1 MNKIRCDIASRKQTA
16 DIAGLSGDT
25 VRKLRKHSMQDERS
39 TVQKIKSF
47 LQAFS
52 EFLRRPKT
60 IFDIK
65 DRFRLLVLFV
75 AVIAVLEWV
84 LYYFENVK

>member
-1 MNKIRCDIASRKQTA
+1 
-16 DIAGLSGDT
+16 
-25 VRKLRKHSMQDERS
+25 MQDERS
-39 TVQKIKSF
+39 TAQKVKSF

-65 DRFRLLVLFV
+65 DRLRLLVLFV
-75 AVIAVLEWV
+75 VVIAILEGM
-84 LYYFENVK
+84 LCYFENVK

>member
-1 MNKIRCDIASRKQTA
+1 
-16 DIAGLSGDT
+16 
-25 VRKLRKHSMQDERS
+25 MQDERS

-52 EFLRRPKT
+52 EFLGRPKT

-65 DRFRLLVLFV
+65 DRFRLLVLFMI
-75 AVIAVLEWV
+75 VIAVLEGL

>member
-1 MNKIRCDIASRKQTA
+1 
-16 DIAGLSGDT
+16 
-25 VRKLRKHSMQDERS
+25 MQDERS
-39 TVQKIKSF
+39 TVQKIKDF

-65 DRFRLLVLFV
+65 DRFRLLLLLI
-75 AVIAVLEWV
+75 AVIVVLEGV
-84 LYYFENVK
+84 IYYIKNW

>member
-1 MNKIRCDIASRKQTA
+1 
-16 DIAGLSGDT
+16 
-25 VRKLRKHSMQDERS
+25 MQDERS
-39 TVQKIKSF
+39 TVLRIKNF

-75 AVIAVLEWV
+75 VVIAILEG
-84 LYYFENVK
+84 LLCYFENVK

>member
-1 MNKIRCDIASRKQTA
+1 MK
-16 DIAGLSGDT
+16 
-25 VRKLRKHSMQDERS
+25 DERS

-65 DRFRLLVLFV
+65 DRFRLLILFV
-75 AVIAVLEWV
+75 TVIAILEWM
-84 LYYFENVK
+84 LYCFENVK

>member
-1 MNKIRCDIASRKQTA
+1 
-16 DIAGLSGDT
+16 
-25 VRKLRKHSMQDERS
+25 MQDERS
-39 TVQKIKSF
+39 TVLRIKNF

-75 AVIAVLEWV
+75 VVIAILEGM
-84 LYYFENVK
+84 LCYFENVK

>member
-1 MNKIRCDIASRKQTA
+1 
-16 DIAGLSGDT
+16 
-25 VRKLRKHSMQDERS
+25 MQDERS
-39 TVQKIKSF
+39 TMQKMEDFS
-47 LQAFS
+47 QAFS

-75 AVIAVLEWV
+75 IVVAVLEGV

>member
-1 MNKIRCDIASRKQTA
+1 MK
-16 DIAGLSGDT
+16 
-25 VRKLRKHSMQDERS
+25 DERS

-65 DRFRLLVLFV
+65 DRFRLLILFV
-75 AVIAVLEWV
+75 IVIAILEWM
-84 LYYFENVK
+84 LYCFENVK

>member
-1 MNKIRCDIASRKQTA
+1 
-16 DIAGLSGDT
+16 
-25 VRKLRKHSMQDERS
+25 MQNERS
-39 TVQKIKSF
+39 TMQTIKDF
-47 LQAFS
+47 FQAFS

-75 AVIAVLEWV
+75 VVIAILEG
-84 LYYFENVK
+84 LLCYFENVK

>member
-1 MNKIRCDIASRKQTA
+1 
-16 DIAGLSGDT
+16 
-25 VRKLRKHSMQDERS
+25 MQDERS

-75 AVIAVLEWV
+75 VVIAILEWM
-84 LYYFENVK
+84 LYCFENVK

>member
-1 MNKIRCDIASRKQTA
+1 
-16 DIAGLSGDT
+16 
-25 VRKLRKHSMQDERS
+25 MQDERS
-39 TVQKIKSF
+39 TVLKIKNF

-75 AVIAVLEWV
+75 VVIAILEG
-84 LYYFENVK
+84 LLHYFENVK

>member
-1 MNKIRCDIASRKQTA
+1 MHNEQST
-16 DIAGLSGDT
+16 
-25 VRKLRKHSMQDERS
+25 MQ
-39 TVQKIKSF
+39 KAKNF
-47 LQAFS
+47 YQAFS
-52 EFLRRPKT
+52 EFLGRPKT

-75 AVIAVLEWV
+75 IVVAVLEGV

>member
-1 MNKIRCDIASRKQTA
+1 
-16 DIAGLSGDT
+16 
-25 VRKLRKHSMQDERS
+25 MQDERS
-39 TVQKIKSF
+39 TAQKIKNF

-65 DRFRLLVLFV
+65 DRFRLLLLLI
-75 AVIAVLEWV
+75 AVIVVLEGV
-84 LYYFENVK
+84 IYYIKNW

>member
-1 MNKIRCDIASRKQTA
+1 MQT
-16 DIAGLSGDT
+16 
-25 VRKLRKHSMQDERS
+25 
-39 TVQKIKSF
+39 IKDF
-47 LQAFS
+47 FQAFS

-65 DRFRLLVLFV
+65 DRSRLLVLFV
-75 AVIAVLEWV
+75 IVIAVLEWM